1 MSLAQISPSAA
12 EHPTNDVRCL
22 RRGCLLGAS
31 SELAH
36 RGERVR
42 LPGRSRRPLLCH
54 HPASHSVPSRIS
66 NRKLWPLTKPRP
78 RVLCLCAGLP
88 RVKLRLQLLLYRDP
102 QTRVILSDP
111 QGAPKVRR
119 GGKNP
124 SFVAFGLKRWG
135 HPKQLAHPSC
145 NSQLQLAAFLRSADY
160 RGLNWHLSPFRIN
173 TSKNLCAFCISL
185 ISGHL
190 KSVIINTSVNFDLKP
205 PRINTS
211 KKQGG
216 GGPVATPVATG
227 NSIPAE
233 STAGRRLQPRSGE
246 SAVADDIC
254 VAHLCVPCALCGEY
268 PAPSFEAFGAKA
280 PKIFLMRFVRNGV
293 GFTRLEDLG
302 GKT

>member
-185 ISGHL
+185 ISGRL
-190 KSVIINTSVNFDLKP
+190 KSPIMNTSMKNDSNSSI
-205 PRINTS
+205 INTS
-211 KKQGG
+211 KKPGV

-227 NSIPAE
+227 NSRPEPA
-233 STAGRRLQPRSGE
+233 AAGE
-246 SAVADDIC
+246 SRAQRWTPPSLRTRARVDAPDAFLYTIDRSSNNPN
-254 VAHLCVPCALCGEY
+254 L
-268 PAPSFEAFGAKA
+268 PAS
-280 PKIFLMRFVRNGV
+280 RRV
-293 GFTRLEDLG
+293 GTGSGWRYMTANITKLRT
-302 GKT
+302 K